1 MSAPTQTRRFSAS
14 SDSTRAPATGSPGA
28 YGAGTAA
35 PASGVVAADGDREK
49 GPMHEAPLKKSMSGT
64 DTTVDAVWGEISEDG
79 PNYRNLG
86 W

>member
-1 MSAPTQTRRFSAS
+1 MSAPASAPAHGRRFSAS
-14 SDSTRAPATGSPGA
+14 SNSTRTPSTGAPPTGPVPG
-28 YGAGTAA
+28 
-35 PASGVVAADGDREK
+35 DGDREK
-49 GPMHEAPLKKSMSGT
+49 GPVHEAPLKKSMSGT